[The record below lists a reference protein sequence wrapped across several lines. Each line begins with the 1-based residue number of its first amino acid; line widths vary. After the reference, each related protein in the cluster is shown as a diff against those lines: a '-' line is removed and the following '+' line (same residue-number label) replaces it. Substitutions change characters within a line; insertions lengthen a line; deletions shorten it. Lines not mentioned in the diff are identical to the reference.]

1 MMADDPLMAGDV
13 FTHAE
18 AYCTSEK
25 TTLVA
30 LCDIDRNQLEAAGNR
45 WTVSD
50 LFEDAGSMMAKAA
63 PEIVSI
69 CTPTNTHLQI
79 ARQLVE
85 APGPPKAILC
95 EKPLASTLAD
105 AEKLVALAEEK
116 GIVIATIYMRR
127 YAENFRA
134 LKRLLDSGEL
144 GKTQAVS
151 GWYIGGTFHNGT
163 HWFDMLRFLV
173 GEVVAVHGLNM
184 LGEMGA
190 DPTLDVA
197 MWTEAGALATL
208 RACDA
213 KKYTLFEMDIV
224 AERGRVQI
232 TDSGHSIDVSRAAP
246 SRRYTG
252 YTELQPSGVDFGH
265 RRNLMLNAVEDAVD
279 AVTLGHAP
287 ACTGADGVAALR
299 IADAAARSVKHGRV
313 IELTR

>member
-1 MMADDPLMAGDV
+1 MMADDPLMAADV

-18 AYCTSEK
+18 AYSTSEK
-25 TTLVA
+25 TSLVA
-30 LCDIDRNQLEAAGNR
+30 LCDIDRNRLEAAGNR

-50 LFEDAGSMMAKAA
+50 LFEDAASMMAKAA

-69 CTPTNTHLQI
+69 CTPTNTHFEI
-79 ARQLVE
+79 AQQL
-85 APGPPKAILC
+85 ADSRTPPKVILC

-105 AEKLVALAEEK
+105 AERLVATATEK
-116 GIVIATIYMRR
+116 GILLATIYMRR

-134 LKRLLDSGEL
+134 LKKVLDSGEL
-144 GKTQAVS
+144 GKVQAVS

-163 HWFDMLRFLV
+163 HWFDMLRYLV

-184 LGEMGA
+184 LGETGA

-197 MWTEAGALATL
+197 LWTGAGALATL

-224 AERGRVQI
+224 ADRGRVQI
-232 TDSGHSIDVSRAAP
+232 TDSGHSITVSRAAP

-252 YTELQPSGVDFGH
+252 YVELQPTDTNLGH